1 MIWLGRGD
9 SYIST
14 VVSVIAKIEPS
25 PDNFIFINSG
35 IVPYSNGNKT
45 LTTKLECLFIL
56 KVNGTR
62 MQV

>member
-25 PDNFIFINSG
+25 PDNFIFINSD
-35 IVPYSNGNKT
+35 SNGNKT

-56 KVNGTR
+56 KVDGTR
-62 MQV
+62 MRV